1 MLRNYVKIALRN
13 LSKQRLY
20 SFINIFGLAVAIAF
34 CLLIMLFVRDE
45 VTHDSFHEKADRLYR
60 VNILTKNDE
69 GRLSSSTLCP
79 PPLGPAFLEEF
90 PELVHMSRFIKKGD
104 VVNYEGQSSRESIAL
119 ADPDFFKM
127 FSFKLEKG
135 DPQTVLKN
143 RDSVVLREDVAR
155 RYFGDE
161 NPIGKVLSIKMGSR
175 FFDFAVSGVVQNIP
189 RNSSITFDF
198 LVPYD
203 RVRDYI
209 PERYLNQ
216 WTGLTTSTFI
226 ELQRDFP
233 AAELESK
240 LPSFVR
246 KHLGELIEKHAGGN
260 LSTLQIKL
268 QPLQKIYLSTEGRS
282 FYMASS
288 NPLYSYI
295 LSGIALLI
303 LIIAAINYM
312 NLAIARYTTRLR
324 EIGMRKVL
332 GAGRKN
338 LMHQFFGE
346 SIFFSFISLCMGIAF
361 AELFL
366 PTFNN
371 FVGKELA
378 IGYFSHWTTIA
389 SAIGLMVIVGLLS
402 GSYPA
407 LFLSRF
413 RAADVLR
420 NQLRIGGKSRF
431 GRWLVVVQFTLSVFL
446 IISTIIMS
454 HQLTFMKKKNLGI
467 QGEQV
472 VVISTQGSPK
482 GTQLVDRFRNA
493 LASYKNILSVSGSC
507 MALGND
513 GTYVESVVRDQRSRT
528 MAHYFF
534 IEYDFLKTIGVGAV
548 EGRDFSRTYTSDPQ
562 ESVIVN
568 ESLVKE
574 MGWDSAP
581 GKQIRTFMGRKEP
594 LTVIG
599 VVKDFHFESM
609 HSQIKPA
616 IFYIEPRNQLEFIYV
631 KISKND
637 IPGTLLLLE
646 RTWKQAA
653 SDLPFMYS
661 FLDEEFHKL
670 YMAEERWNSI
680 VTYASIFAIVISC
693 LGLFG
698 LSALT
703 IARRTKEIGIRKV
716 LGASVT
722 GLTRMVTMDFLKL
735 VILANLIAWPLVY
748 YAMNRWLQNFAYKVD
763 VKIWIFLLSAA
774 LSGGVAVLTLSYQA
788 IKAAF
793 ADPVESL
800 RYE

>member
-1 MLRNYVKIALRN
+1 MFRSYIEIALRN
-13 LSKQRLY
+13 FSKQKLY

-79 PPLGPAFLEEF
+79 PPLGPAFQEEF
-90 PELVHMSRFIKKGD
+90 PELAHMSRFIKRGD

-127 FSFKLEKG
+127 FSFKLERG
-135 DPQTVLKN
+135 DPQTVLIN
-143 RDSVVLREDVAR
+143 RDSVVLREEISR

-175 FFDFAVSGVVQNIP
+175 FFDFAVSGVVRNIP
-189 RNSSITFDF
+189 QNSSITFDF

-209 PERYLNQ
+209 PESYLNQ

-226 ELQRDFP
+226 ELQRDIP

-240 LPSFVR
+240 FPSFVR
-246 KHLGELIEKHAGGN
+246 KHLGEIIEKRAGGD
-260 LSTLQIKL
+260 LSAFQIEL

-282 FYMASS
+282 YYMASS
-288 NPLYSYI
+288 NPIYSYI

-366 PTFNN
+366 PAFNH
-371 FVGKELA
+371 FVGKKLA
-378 IGYFSHWTTIA
+378 IGYFSHWTTMA
-389 SAIGLMVIVGLLS
+389 FFIGLMFAVGLVS

-407 LFLSRF
+407 LFLSGF
-413 RAADVLR
+413 RPSEVLR
-420 NQLRIGGKSRF
+420 SQLRITGKSRF
-431 GRWLVVVQFTLSVFL
+431 SRWLVVVQFTLSVFL

-454 HQLTFMKKKNLGI
+454 HQLTYMKKKDLGI

-472 VVISTQGSPK
+472 IVISTQGSPK
-482 GTQLVDRFRNA
+482 GTQLVDRFRNI
-493 LASYKNILSVSGSC
+493 LSSHHDILSVSGSC
-507 MALGND
+507 MALGNE
-513 GTYVESVVRDQRSRT
+513 GTYAVSSVRAQNSKT

-534 IEYDFLKTIGVGAV
+534 IDHDFLKTVGVDIV
-548 EGRDFSRTYTSDPQ
+548 KGRDFSKTYTSDPQ

-568 ESLVKE
+568 ESLVNE
-574 MGWDSAP
+574 MGWDTAL
-581 GKQIRTFMGRKEP
+581 GKQIRTFMGRREP

-599 VVKDFHFESM
+599 VARDFHFESL
-609 HSQIKPA
+609 HTQIRPA
-616 IFYIEPRNQLEFIYV
+616 IFYIEPRNQLEFIYA
-631 KISKND
+631 KISSDD
-637 IPGTLLLLE
+637 IPGTLRLLE
-646 RTWKQAA
+646 DTWKQAA
-653 SDLPFMYS
+653 PNLPFMYT
-661 FLDEEFHKL
+661 FLDEQFNKL
-670 YMAEERWNSI
+670 YRAEERWSAI
-680 VTYASIFAIVISC
+680 VSYASVFAIVISC

-698 LSALT
+698 LSALA

-722 GLTRMVTMDFLKL
+722 GLARMVSVDFLKL
-735 VILANLIAWPLVY
+735 VILANILAWPLAY
-748 YAMNRWLQNFAYKVD
+748 YAMNRWLLSFAFRID
-763 VKIWIFLLSAA
+763 VKIWVFLLAA
-774 LSGGVAVLTLSYQA
+774 IISGGIAVLTLSYQA

>member
-1 MLRNYVKIALRN
+1 MLRNYVRIALRN

-79 PPLGPAFLEEF
+79 PPLGPAFQEEF
-90 PELVHMSRFIKKGD
+90 PELAHMSRFIKRGD

-119 ADPDFFKM
+119 ADPDFFNM
-127 FSFKLEKG
+127 FSFKLERG
-135 DPQTVLKN
+135 DPQTVLIN
-143 RDSVVLREDVAR
+143 RDSVVLREEIAR

-175 FFDFAVSGVVQNIP
+175 FFDFAVSAVVQNIP
-189 RNSSITFDF
+189 QNSSITFDF

-216 WTGLTTSTFI
+216 WTGFTTSTFI

-240 LPSFVR
+240 FPSFVR
-246 KHLGELIEKHAGGN
+246 KHLGEVIEKHAGGD
-260 LSTLQIKL
+260 LSTFQIEL

-282 FYMASS
+282 YYTASS
-288 NPLYSYI
+288 NLLYSYI

-303 LIIAAINYM
+303 LVIAAINYM

-346 SIFFSFISLCMGIAF
+346 SIFFSFLSLCMGIAF

-371 FVGKELA
+371 FVGKKLA
-378 IGYFSHWTTIA
+378 VGYFSHWTTMA
-389 SAIGLMVIVGLLS
+389 SVIGLMVIVGLIS

-413 RAADVLR
+413 RAAEVLR
-420 NQLRIGGKSRF
+420 NRLSVGGKSRF
-431 GRWLVVVQFTLSVFL
+431 SRWLVVVQFTLSVFL
-446 IISTIIMS
+446 IVSTIIMS
-454 HQLTFMKKKNLGI
+454 HQLTYMKKKNLGI

-493 LASYKNILSVSGSC
+493 LTSYKNVLSVSGSC

-513 GTYVESVVRDQRSRT
+513 GTYVESVVRDQRSKT

-534 IEYDFLKTIGVGAV
+534 IQYDFLETIGVGVV
-548 EGRDFSRTYTSDPQ
+548 EGRDFSKTYTSDPQ

-616 IFYIEPRNQLEFIYV
+616 IFYIEPRNQLEFIYA
-631 KISKND
+631 KISPNN
-637 IPGTLLLLE
+637 IPGTLLLLQ

-653 SDLPFMYS
+653 PNLPFMYS
-661 FLDEEFHKL
+661 FLDEEFNKL
-670 YMAEERWNSI
+670 YMAEERWSSI
-680 VTYASIFAIVISC
+680 VAYASIFAIVISC

-698 LSALT
+698 LSALA

-748 YAMNRWLQNFAYKVD
+748 YAMNRWLQNFAYKID

>member
-1 MLRNYVKIALRN
+1 MLRNYIKIALRN

-34 CLLIMLFVRDE
+34 CLLIMLFVRNE
-45 VTHDSFHEKADRLYR
+45 MTHDSFHEKADRLYR
-60 VNILTKNDE
+60 VNVLTKNDE

-90 PELVHMSRFIKKGD
+90 PEIAHMSRFIKRGD
-104 VVNYEGQSSRESIAL
+104 VVNYQGQSFRESIAL

-127 FSFKLEKG
+127 FSFRLKQG
-135 DPQTVLKN
+135 DSQTVLTN
-143 RDSVVLREDVAR
+143 RDSVILREEIAR

-161 NPIGKVLSIKMGSR
+161 NPIGKVISIKMGSR

-189 RNSSITFDF
+189 QNSSITFDF

-216 WTGLTTSTFI
+216 WTGFTTSTFI
-226 ELQRDFP
+226 ELQKEVP
-233 AAELESK
+233 AIELENKFS
-240 LPSFVR
+240 SFVR
-246 KHLGELIEKHAGGN
+246 KHLGEVIEKYAGGDF
-260 LSTLQIKL
+260 SAFQIEL

-282 FYMASS
+282 AYMASS

-303 LIIAAINYM
+303 LVIAAINYM

-338 LMHQFFGE
+338 LMRQFFGE
-346 SIFFSFISLCMGIAF
+346 SIFFSFLSLCMGIAF

-366 PTFNN
+366 PAFNN
-371 FVGKELA
+371 FVGKKLA
-378 IGYFSHWTTIA
+378 IGYFSHWATVA
-389 SAIGLMVIVGLLS
+389 SIIGLMFVVGLVS

-420 NQLRIGGKSRF
+420 SQLRIGGRSTF
-431 GRWLVVVQFTLSVFL
+431 SRWLVVVQFALSVFL
-446 IISTIIMS
+446 VVSTLIMS
-454 HQLTFMKKKNLGI
+454 HQLTYMKKRDLGI

-482 GTQLVDRFRNA
+482 GTQLVDRFRNE
-493 LASYKNILSVSGSC
+493 LVSHKNILSVSGSG
-507 MALGND
+507 MALGSD
-513 GTYVESVVRDQRSRT
+513 GTYIVSAVRDQNTKT

-534 IEYDFLKTIGVGAV
+534 IDYDFLKTIGAQVI
-548 EGRDFSRTYTSDPQ
+548 EGRDFSKTYTSDPQ

-581 GKQIRTFMGRKEP
+581 GRQIRTFMGRKEP
-594 LTVIG
+594 LTVVG
-599 VVKDFHFESM
+599 VVKNFHFESM

-616 IFYIEPRNQLEFIYV
+616 IFYIEPRNQLEFIYA
-631 KISKND
+631 KIGPND
-637 IPGTLLLLE
+637 IPGTLNLLE
-646 RTWKQAA
+646 RVWKQAA
-653 SDLPFMYS
+653 PNLPFMYS
-661 FLDEEFHKL
+661 FLDEEFHKF
-670 YMAEERWNSI
+670 YMAEERWSSI
-680 VTYASIFAIVISC
+680 VGYASIFAIIISC

-698 LSALT
+698 LSALA

-722 GLTRMVTMDFLKL
+722 GLARMMTVDFLKL
-735 VILANLIAWPLVY
+735 VILANLIAWPLAY
-748 YAMNRWLQNFAYKVD
+748 YAMNRWLQNFAFRID
-763 VKIWIFLLSAA
+763 MKIWIFLLSAV

-793 ADPVESL
+793 AYPVESL